1 MAVHYD
7 RPENQ
12 KERPPM
18 KKYTQMLGEV
28 IQIDETK
35 IQDHLR
41 ELARRTVEETLNEL
55 LDAGTDQLCN
65 GARYERIE
73 GRRDTGAGHHVRKLK
88 FSKAR

>member
-18 KKYTQMLGEV
+18 KKYTRKLEKV

-35 IQDHLR
+35 IQEHLGELVR
-41 ELARRTVEETLNEL
+41 ETVEETLNNL
-55 LDAGTDQLCN
+55 LVSFKSV
-65 GARYERIE
+65 YM
-73 GRRDTGAGHHVRKLK
+73 V
-88 FSKAR
+88 S